1 MLLAG
6 NSIGKEFTVTSFG
19 ESHGKYVG
27 VVVDGCP
34 AGLALSEA
42 DFQSE
47 LDRRIPAQPKIV
59 SGRIEKD
66 VAKIF
71 SGVFNGFTTGAPIAL
86 MVENKEIDSSDY
98 EAIKDLPRPGHSDY
112 PARVKY
118 GGFNDYRGGGR
129 FSGRVTVAL
138 ILAGAIAK
146 KLLGKF
152 DVDVL
157 AYTRAIG
164 QVKADK
170 KFSPEEIRKNRY
182 AAATRCPD
190 LACAEKMEEA
200 IVNARKEGDSLGGIV
215 ECLALNMP
223 VGVGE
228 PLFDSLDA
236 DLAKALFSVP
246 AVKGVEFGAGF
257 RAAELRGSENNDA
270 FFIQNGKVVT
280 STDNAGGIL
289 GGLSNGMPIL
299 IRVAIKPTPSIAKE
313 QKTVNLSKMENAT
326 LSIKGRHDPCVV
338 PKAVPAIEA
347 AVAITLADHM
357 IRSGFIPKVLKE
369 QK

>member
-1 MLLAG
+1 MAG
-6 NSIGKEFTVTSFG
+6 NSIGKEFTVTTFG
-19 ESHGKYVG
+19 ESHGKIVG

-34 AGLALSEA
+34 AGLPLSETDIQA
-42 DFQSE
+42 E

-66 VAKIF
+66 IAKIL

-112 PARVKY
+112 PARIKY

-129 FSGRVTVAL
+129 FSGRATVAL
-138 ILAGAIAK
+138 IMAGAIAK
-146 KLLGKF
+146 KLLSKF

-170 KFSPEEIRKNRY
+170 KFSPEEVRKNRY

-200 IVNARKEGDSLGGIV
+200 IVNARKVGDSLGGVI
-215 ECLALNMP
+215 ECIALNLP

-257 RAAELRGSENNDA
+257 RAAELKGSENNDA

-289 GGLSNGMPIL
+289 GGLSNGMPII
-299 IRVAIKPTPSIAKE
+299 IRVAVKPTPSIGKE
-313 QKTVNLSKMENAT
+313 QRTVNLSTMKDAS

>member
-6 NSIGKEFTVTSFG
+6 NSIGKEFAVTSFG

-34 AGLALSEA
+34 AGLALSED
-42 DFQSE
+42 DFQAE

-66 VAKIF
+66 VARIL

-86 MVENKEIDSSDY
+86 MVENKEIDSNDY

-138 ILAGAIAK
+138 IMAGAVAK
-146 KLLGKF
+146 KLLSRF

-157 AYTRAIG
+157 AYTLAIG
-164 QVKADK
+164 QVKTDK
-170 KFSPEEIRKNRY
+170 KFSAEEIRKNRY

-200 IVNARKEGDSLGGIV
+200 IVNARKVGDSLGGVV
-215 ECLALNMP
+215 ECIALNMP

-236 DLAKALFSVP
+236 DLAKALFAVP
-246 AVKGVEFGAGF
+246 AVKGVEFGVGF

-270 FFIQNGKVVT
+270 FLMINGKVAT
-280 STDNAGGIL
+280 STNNAGGIL
-289 GGLSNGMPIL
+289 GGLSNGMPI
-299 IRVAIKPTPSIAKE
+299 IVRVAIKPTPSIAKE

>member
-1 MLLAG
+1 LAG
-6 NSIGKEFTVTSFG
+6 NSIGKEFIVTTFG

-34 AGLALSEA
+34 AGLKLSED
-42 DFQSE
+42 DFQAE

-59 SGRIEKD
+59 SARVEKD
-66 VAKIF
+66 VAKIL

-86 MVENKEIDSSDY
+86 MVENKETDSSDY

-138 ILAGAIAK
+138 IMAGAVAK
-146 KLLGKF
+146 KLLSRF

-157 AYTRAIG
+157 AYTLAIG
-164 QVKADK
+164 QVKANK
-170 KFSPEEIRKNRY
+170 KFSAEDIRKNRY

-200 IVNARKEGDSLGGIV
+200 IVNARKEGDSLGGII
-215 ECLALNMP
+215 ECLALGMP

-236 DLAKALFSVP
+236 DLAKALFAVP

-257 RAAELRGSENNDA
+257 RSAELRGSENNDP
-270 FFIQNGKVVT
+270 FLMTNGKVAT

-289 GGLSNGMPIL
+289 GGLSNGMPII
-299 IRVAIKPTPSIAKE
+299 IRAAIKPTPSIAKE
-313 QKTVNLSKMENAT
+313 QKTVNLSSMENAA
-326 LSIKGRHDPCVV
+326 LNIKGRHDPCVV
-338 PKAVPAIEA
+338 PKAVPAVEA

-357 IRSGFIPKVLKE
+357 IRAGFIPKTLKE
-369 QK
+369 K

>member
-1 MLLAG
+1 MAG
-6 NSIGKEFTVTSFG
+6 NSLGKEFIVTTFG

-34 AGLALSEA
+34 AGLKLSEE
-42 DFQSE
+42 DFQEE
-47 LDRRIPAQPKIV
+47 LDRRIPALPKIV
-59 SGRIEKD
+59 SARVEKD
-66 VAKIF
+66 VAKIL
-71 SGVFNGFTTGAPIAL
+71 SGTFNGKTTGAPIAL
-86 MVENKEIDSSDY
+86 MVENKETNSSDY

-112 PARVKY
+112 PARIRY

-138 ILAGAIAK
+138 ILAGTIAK
-146 KLLGKF
+146 KLLNRY

-157 AYTRAIG
+157 AYTMAVG
-164 QVKADK
+164 QVKTDK
-170 KFSPEEIRKNRY
+170 KFSPAEIRKNRY

-200 IVNARKEGDSLGGIV
+200 IVNAKQAGDSLGGII
-215 ECLALNMP
+215 ECIALNMP
-223 VGVGE
+223 VGIGE
-228 PLFDSLDA
+228 PLFDALDA
-236 DLAKALFSVP
+236 DLAKALFGVP

-270 FFIQNGKVVT
+270 FLFKNGKVAT

-289 GGLSNGMPIL
+289 GGLSSGMPIM

-313 QKTVNLSKMENAT
+313 QKTVNLSTMEDA
-326 LSIKGRHDPCVV
+326 SVSVKGRHDPCVV

-347 AVAITLADHM
+347 AVAVTLVDHL
-357 IRSGFIPKVLKE
+357 IRAGFIPKVLKE
-369 QK
+369 Q

>member
-1 MLLAG
+1 MAG
-6 NSIGKEFTVTSFG
+6 NSIGKEFNVTTFG
-19 ESHGKYVG
+19 ESHGKVVG

-34 AGLALSEA
+34 AGLALAES

-47 LDRRIPAQPKIV
+47 LDRRIPAEPKIV
-59 SGRIEKD
+59 SARIEKD
-66 VAKIF
+66 TAKIL
-71 SGVFNGFTTGAPIAL
+71 SGFFNGFTTGAPIAL
-86 MVENKEIDSSDY
+86 MVENKETDSSDY
-98 EAIKDLPRPGHSDY
+98 EAIKDLPRPGHADY
-112 PARVKY
+112 PARIKY

-138 ILAGAIAK
+138 IMAGTIAK

-157 AYTRAIG
+157 AYTLAIG
-164 QVKADK
+164 QVKTDK

-190 LACAEKMEEA
+190 LVCAEKMEEA
-200 IVNARKEGDSLGGIV
+200 IVKARQAGDSLGGIV
-215 ECLALNMP
+215 ECIALGLP

-228 PLFDSLDA
+228 PLIDSLDA

-257 RAAELRGSENNDA
+257 RAAELLGSENNDA
-270 FFIQNGKVVT
+270 FFIQEGKVAT
-280 STDNAGGIL
+280 STDNAGGVL
-289 GGLSNGMPIL
+289 GGLSNGMPVVM
-299 IRVAIKPTPSIAKE
+299 RVAIKPTPSIAKE
-313 QKTVNLSKMENAT
+313 QKTVNLSKMQNAT
-326 LSIKGRHDPCVV
+326 ISIKGRHDPCVV

-357 IRSGFIPKVLKE
+357 IRGGFIPKVLKE
-369 QK
+369 QQ